1 MFLSHV
7 VFRYYNKE
15 NSLLKKDMGYVCVLF
30 KKTFKSFMLHERA
43 FGANVKMGTL
53 TFFWPCCVTQARS

>member
-15 NSLLKKDMGYVCVLF
+15 NGLLKKDMGYVYMFMCVF
-30 KKTFKSFMLHERA
+30 YF
-43 FGANVKMGTL
+43 
-53 TFFWPCCVTQARS
+53 